1 MDIQARFRDRR
12 VVMLTVLGIVTGIFS
27 NHLYQL
33 EPLWRELSVGVVFA
47 VVMAAALMNLRLAD
61 PMRAGGFAL
70 LAILAWWLAE
80 RTTIQIF
87 GWLDEDEFLSW
98 AGLAGGLAGGLV
110 GAAGLVAA
118 AALCFPWYRRR
129 ELQLL
134 TIAVG
139 GALGPLL
146 MLIGP
151 LDTGLVLFVPWQAA
165 IGACLAFG
173 FPPVPAE
180 GEPD

>member
-61 PMRAGGFAL
+61 PVRAGGFAL

-80 RTTIQIF
+80 RTTIQVF
-87 GWLDEDEFLSW
+87 GWLDEDKFLSS
-98 AGLAGGLAGGLV
+98 AGLAGGLV

-118 AALCFPWYRRR
+118 AAVCFPWYRQR
-129 ELQLL
+129 ELWLL

-146 MLIGP
+146 MLIEP
-151 LDTGLVLFVPWQAA
+151 MDTGLVLFVPWQAA
-165 IGACLAFG
+165 VAACLAFG
-173 FPPVPAE
+173 FPPAPAE
-180 GEPD
+180 DEPD